1 MPLVVVGHPIAL
13 TNDAAIAEKADGA
26 IEDVVRTLVG
36 NHATSA

>member
-13 TNDAAIAEKADGA
+13 NNDAAIVEKADVA

-36 NHATSA
+36 KNATSA